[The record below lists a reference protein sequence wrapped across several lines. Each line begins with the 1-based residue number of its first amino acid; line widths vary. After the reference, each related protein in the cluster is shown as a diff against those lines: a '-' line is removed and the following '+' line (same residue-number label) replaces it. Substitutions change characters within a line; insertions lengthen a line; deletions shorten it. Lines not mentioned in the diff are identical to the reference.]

1 MNEGKTANAQTKK
14 NITQQRDRMKRNG
27 RRAPG
32 NSNGEKKDKR
42 HRANRQK
49 LTRKRTDGH
58 KRENI

>member
-1 MNEGKTANAQTKK
+1 MYRRG
-14 NITQQRDRMKRNG
+14 NITQQRDREKRNG

-32 NSNGEKKDKR
+32 NSNGKKKDKR